1 MIGISFQLTPAQT
14 KMLLSVAYEH
24 FEGDLCLPA
33 YRSGRNDFVTIMGG
47 LIRRGLVQH
56 NSDTTPS
63 YTATE
68 AGLGL
73 ASMIVS
79 SCRDML
85 NMADGVDGRRKV
97 WKPIADIENRR
108 KAAYRRK
115 IDTAAKG
122 AKEGA

>member
-14 KMLLSVAYEH
+14 KMLLAVAYEH

-56 NSDTTPS
+56 NSDSTPS
-63 YTATE
+63 YTATD

-73 ASMIVS
+73 ASMIVA

-85 NMADGVDGRRKV
+85 KMADGVEQRRRV
-97 WKPIADIENRR
+97 WKPIADIENQR
-108 KAAYRRK
+108 KATYNRRMSK
-115 IDTAAKG
+115 LKG
-122 AKEGA
+122 GG